1 MLIFKK
7 IKKTKNYLKA
17 LRAKNHRIGF
27 VPTMGA
33 LHNGHLSLI
42 KNSLNENDN
51 TIVSIFINPTQFEK
65 EQDFVK
71 YPYEI
76 ENDIKK
82 LEKISKKII
91 LFSPSNHEMYQD
103 KIMSDNFNFNNLDK
117 FMEGKYRK
125 GHFEGVATIV
135 NKLLNLI
142 EPTKI
147 YFGEKDFQQLRIIE
161 NLIKKRHP
169 QINLI
174 RCETIRHKNGLA
186 FSSRNKKLNNSSIK
200 IATNLYKAL
209 NFVKQNIH
217 TADLKNIKKQ
227 ALKYLSQFPEIKIE
241 YLEIADEETLTT
253 VENCVNEKK
262 YRVFIAAYIFKV
274 RLIDNI
280 KLY

>member
-17 LRAKNHRIGF
+17 LKAKNHQIGF

-147 YFGEKDFQQLRIIE
+147 YFGEKDFQQLRII
-161 NLIKKRHP
+161 
-169 QINLI
+169 
-174 RCETIRHKNGLA
+174 
-186 FSSRNKKLNNSSIK
+186 

-209 NFVKQNIH
+209 NFVRQNIH

-253 VENCVNEKK
+253 VENCVNGKK

>member
-1 MLIFKK
+1 MLIFNK
-7 IKKTKNYLKA
+7 INKTKNYIKA
-17 LRAKNHRIGF
+17 LRAKNHQIGF

-51 TIVSIFINPTQFEK
+51 TIVSIFINPTQFEN
-65 EQDFVK
+65 EQDFMK

-76 ENDIKK
+76 ESDIKK
-82 LEKISKKII
+82 LEEISKKII
-91 LFSPSNHEMYQD
+91 LFSPSNHEIYQD
-103 KIMSDNFNFNNLDK
+103 KIISEKFNFNNLDK

-135 NKLLNLI
+135 NKLLNAI

-186 FSSRNKKLNNSSIK
+186 FSSRNKKLNNSSLK

-217 TADLKNIKKQ
+217 TVDLKNIKKQ

-253 VENCVNEKK
+253 VENCVNGKK

>member
-1 MLIFKK
+1 MLIFNK
-7 IKKTKNYLKA
+7 INKTKNYIKA
-17 LRAKNHRIGF
+17 LRAKNHQIGF

-51 TIVSIFINPTQFEK
+51 TIVSIFINPTQFENK
-65 EQDFVK
+65 QDFMK

-76 ENDIKK
+76 ESDIKK
-82 LEKISKKII
+82 LEEISKKII
-91 LFSPSNHEMYQD
+91 LFSPSNHEIYQD
-103 KIMSDNFNFNNLDK
+103 KIISENFNFNNLDK

-135 NKLLNLI
+135 NKLLNAI

-186 FSSRNKKLNNSSIK
+186 FSSRNKKLNNSSLK

-217 TADLKNIKKQ
+217 TVDLKNIKKQ

-253 VENCVNEKK
+253 VENCVNGKK
-262 YRVFIAAYIFKV
+262 YRVFIAAYIFEV

>member
-1 MLIFKK
+1 MLIFNK
-7 IKKTKNYLKA
+7 INKTKNYIKA
-17 LRAKNHRIGF
+17 LRAKNHQIGF

-51 TIVSIFINPTQFEK
+51 TIVSIFINPTQFENK
-65 EQDFVK
+65 QDFMK

-76 ENDIKK
+76 ESDIMK
-82 LEKISKKII
+82 LEEISKKII
-91 LFSPSNHEMYQD
+91 LFSPSNHEIYQD
-103 KIMSDNFNFNNLDK
+103 KIISENFNFNNLDK

-135 NKLLNLI
+135 NKLLNAI

-186 FSSRNKKLNNSSIK
+186 FSSRNKKLNNSSLK

-217 TADLKNIKKQ
+217 TVDLKNIKKQ

-253 VENCVNEKK
+253 VENCVNGKK
-262 YRVFIAAYIFKV
+262 YRVFIAAYIFEV

>member
-17 LRAKNHRIGF
+17 LRAKNHQIGF

-65 EQDFVK
+65 EKDFVK

-91 LFSPSNHEMYQD
+91 LFSPSNHEMYKD
-103 KIMSDNFNFNNLDK
+103 KIMSDNFNFNNLNK

-125 GHFEGVATIV
+125 GHFC
-135 NKLLNLI
+135 LLYTS
-142 EPTKI
+142 PSPRDTS
-147 YFGEKDFQQLRIIE
+147 
-161 NLIKKRHP
+161 
-169 QINLI
+169 
-174 RCETIRHKNGLA
+174 
-186 FSSRNKKLNNSSIK
+186 SSRMPSS
-200 IATNLYKAL
+200 A
-209 NFVKQNIH
+209 
-217 TADLKNIKKQ
+217 
-227 ALKYLSQFPEIKIE
+227 
-241 YLEIADEETLTT
+241 
-253 VENCVNEKK
+253 
-262 YRVFIAAYIFKV
+262 
-274 RLIDNI
+274 
-280 KLY
+280 

>member
-1 MLIFKK
+1 MLIFNK
-7 IKKTKNYLKA
+7 INKTKNYIKA
-17 LRAKNHRIGF
+17 LRAKNHQIGF

-51 TIVSIFINPTQFEK
+51 TIVSIFINPTQFEN
-65 EQDFVK
+65 EQDFMK

-76 ENDIKK
+76 ESDIKK
-82 LEKISKKII
+82 LEEISKKII
-91 LFSPSNHEMYQD
+91 LFSPSNHEIYQD
-103 KIMSDNFNFNNLDK
+103 KIISEKFNFNNLDK

-135 NKLLNLI
+135 NKLLNAI

-186 FSSRNKKLNNSSIK
+186 FSSRNKKLNNYSLK

-209 NFVKQNIH
+209 NFVRHNIH

-253 VENCVNEKK
+253 VENCVNGKK
-262 YRVFIAAYIFKV
+262 YRVFIAAYIFEV